1 MDALVKAVAGG
12 LVAFLLRL
20 GGGVLG
26 LGGVGLGKGVLPLDV
41 VGQVLV
47 LRQFGFQAAVLLGGG
62 GLGVQFFHLAGKL
75 GLQVGEA
82 LQVVARVA

>member
-75 GLQVGEA
+75 GLQIA
-82 LQVVARVA
+82 